1 MLENLFFLSKKDTDF
16 VRSFEMETKLKMPS
30 GDLATFIKNVHTY
43 RIK

>member
-1 MLENLFFLSKKDTDF
+1 MLENLFFLSKKDF
-16 VRSFEMETKLKMPS
+16 VCSFEMETKLKMPS